1 MRNWDIKD
9 KSERKKFEVSYSATF
24 SNHTNIIEIN
34 AHSVVNFISFF
45 IFVDF
50 D

>member
-9 KSERKKFEVSYSATF
+9 KRKRKKFEVSKTATF

-34 AHSVVNFISFF
+34 AHSVVNFVSFF